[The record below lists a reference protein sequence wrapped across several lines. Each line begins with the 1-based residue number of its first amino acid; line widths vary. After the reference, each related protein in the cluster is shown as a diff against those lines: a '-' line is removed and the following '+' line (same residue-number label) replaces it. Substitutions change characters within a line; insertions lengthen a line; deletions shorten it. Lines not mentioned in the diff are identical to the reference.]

1 MKKIMHILFL
11 SCVKAT
17 ELIEKKFLFKLSLK
31 EKIQLSLHKMVC
43 NACSNYEKQNMIIEK
58 AVEKHMLKSKKLEN
72 IDLNQFE
79 KSILEKLGKK

>member
-17 ELIEKKFLFKLSLK
+17 ELIEKKLLFKLTVK

-43 NACSNYEKQNMIIEK
+43 NACSNYEKQNMLIDK
-58 AVEKHMLKSKKLEN
+58 AVDRQLSKPKKIES
-72 IDLNQFE
+72 IDLNRFE
-79 KSILEKLGKK
+79 ESILEKLEKK